1 MGIAAT
7 AVPVIQ
13 QQRSLS
19 RKGRCTHEEID
30 HRNRSLGHRSIR
42 SRHRRRADRR
52 YPRLLGRERHR
63 HNDHDAGSPRPG
75 RRPGGAQD
83 APHADGTVTAINGD
97 TLTISAGT
105 DPTGTTEYT
114 GVNTVVLTGATQYD
128 AGHDSTGTISKSSIK
143 VGSYVIVDGTL
154 SSDGKT
160 LTATS
165 LSINAGGPVPGR

>member
-1 MGIAAT
+1 MKRSIIAT
-7 AVPVIQ
+7 AVLVTGVFGAGIAVGQIGGIPGSSAASAIGTTTTTQAAPDPGAV
-13 QQRSLS
+13 
-19 RKGRCTHEEID
+19 
-30 HRNRSLGHRSIR
+30 
-42 SRHRRRADRR
+42 RA
-52 YPRLLGRERHR
+52 
-63 HNDHDAGSPRPG
+63 
-75 RRPGGAQD
+75 GAQD

-128 AGHDSTGTISKSSIK
+128 AGHDSTGAISKSSIK